1 MAKPGGSR
9 CNLDCTYCFYLEKEK
24 LLGVGVMSDEVLE
37 AYVKQRF
44 QFAERDV
51 EFTWQG
57 GEPTLVGLPF
67 FRKAVELQK
76 RHGDGRPVRNAIQ
89 TNGVLL
95 DDAWG
100 EFLKENRFLVGLSVD
115 GPEPLHDA
123 YRPDRGGQPS
133 FRKVMRGLNFLQKHE
148 VDFNT
153 LTVLHHLNAAQPL
166 EVYDFLKSCGSR
178 YLQFIPLVGREHS
191 VLPEQFGEFMCT
203 VFDRWVRHD
212 VGEVVVQ
219 LFEVGLQAY
228 LGIEPDLCMFRE
240 RCGEAV
246 ALEYTGDLFSCDHYV
261 LPDHRLGNI
270 LQRPLELLL
279 RLPQQKH
286 FGALKSDSLPEYC
299 RSCEVLL
306 ACRGECPKNRILE
319 TPDGEPGLNY
329 LCAGYKRFFT
339 HARPFM
345 QFMAWCVHARRP
357 LTDVMEWSQDSRA
370 PSAPSRSPAA

>member
-1 MAKPGGSR
+1 MTKPGGSR

-37 AYVKQRF
+37 AYVQQRF
-44 QFAERDV
+44 QLADREV

-67 FRKAVELQK
+67 FRKAVALQA
-76 RHGDGRPVRNAIQ
+76 RYRDERPVRNAIQ

-100 EFLKENRFLVGLSVD
+100 EFLKEHGFLVGLSVD
-115 GPEPLHDA
+115 GPEALHDA

-133 FRKVMRGLNFLQKHE
+133 FRRVMRGLEVLQKHG

-153 LTVLHHLNAAQPL
+153 LTVVHHLNGSYPL
-166 EVYDFLKSCGSR
+166 EVYEFLKSCGSR
-178 YLQFIPLVGREHS
+178 YLQFIPLVGREHA
-191 VLPEQFGEFMCT
+191 VLPEQYGEFLCAI
-203 VFDRWVRHD
+203 FDRWVRHD
-212 VGEVVVQ
+212 VGEVSVQ
-219 LFEVGLQAY
+219 LFQVALESY
-228 LGIEPDLCMFRE
+228 LGLEPSVCMFRE

-246 ALEYTGDLFSCDHYV
+246 ALEYNGDVFSCDHYV
-261 LPDHRLGNI
+261 LPEHRLGN
-270 LQRPLELLL
+270 LLKRPLELML

-286 FGALKSDSLPEYC
+286 FGAQKSDTLPEYC
-299 RSCEVLL
+299 RQCEVLW

-329 LCAGYKRFFT
+329 LCAAYKRFFK
-339 HARPFM
+339 HAAPYI
-345 QFMAWCVHARRP
+345 QHMAWCVHARQP
-357 LTDVMEWSQDSRA
+357 LTSVMELA
-370 PSAPSRSPAA
+370 SAQALPP